1 MISANVSSE
10 TLSEN
15 KIVNKSKSTQLIIVT
30 DNCSTIKKNIVF
42 LINVIKSYSN
52 VPISKILLNFFKPQ
66 EVWRPIWRVI
76 FTSNPENVKEE
87 IHRLVEESME
97 PKVIQIS
104 AINKQT
110 AIFNVLLKFSP
121 VVVIGLITNLY
132 LKFNSNIP

>member
-1 MISANVSSE
+1 MYQS
-10 TLSEN
+10 L
-15 KIVNKSKSTQLIIVT
+15 KYYY
-30 DNCSTIKKNIVF
+30 F
-42 LINVIKSYSN
+42 
-52 VPISKILLNFFKPQ
+52 FFKPQ
-66 EVWRPIWRVI
+66 EVWRPLWRVI
-76 FTSNPENVKEE
+76 LSNPENVKEK

-132 LKFNSNIP
+132 LKFNSNINID